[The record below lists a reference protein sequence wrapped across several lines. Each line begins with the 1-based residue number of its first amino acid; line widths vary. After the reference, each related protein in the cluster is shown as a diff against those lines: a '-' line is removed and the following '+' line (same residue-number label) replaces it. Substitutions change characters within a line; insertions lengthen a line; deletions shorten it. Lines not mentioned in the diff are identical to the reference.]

1 MRGLSLLGVLVFGCA
16 APPAMPVED
25 AASDAADEPFE
36 LCARPC
42 AAGEVCRGFRC
53 VAVTRDAGALDVSD
67 AARSDVLPGDAP
79 RASCC
84 PIDPTP
90 HCGCVRAGGA
100 PRADGTCRTICGEG
114 YPELWFRRTGDDGCQ
129 SWSTAGLRCPSP
141 DAAVDVAENDR

>member
-53 VAVTRDAGALDVSD
+53 VTVTRDAGARDVSD
-67 AARSDVLPGDAP
+67 AARSDAEPTPTMA
-79 RASCC
+79 CC

-100 PRADGTCRTICGEG
+100 RRADGTCRTICGEG
-114 YPELWFRRTGDDGCQ
+114 YPELWFRRVGADGCP